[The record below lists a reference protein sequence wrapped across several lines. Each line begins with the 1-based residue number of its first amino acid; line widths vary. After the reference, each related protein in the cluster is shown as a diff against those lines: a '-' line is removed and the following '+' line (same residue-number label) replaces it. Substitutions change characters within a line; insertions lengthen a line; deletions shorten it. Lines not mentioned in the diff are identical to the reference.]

1 MQSIV
6 KITLILSLILAE
18 SALSQDVDIW
28 SRFEKEFRSSRHYDN
43 PLYDVKFNVRF
54 ISPTGREKNI
64 RGFWDGSQSWKVR
77 FMPDEKG
84 VWKWV
89 TQSSDKSD
97 TGLHE
102 QTGSF
107 SCSDPVSRSD
117 IYQKG
122 AIIRAPGMYHLQ
134 HADGTPFFWTACTAW
149 NGALK
154 STEDEWKYYLEHRA
168 KNNYNVIQFVA
179 TQWRGGDMNSE
190 GQVAFEG
197 SGAIRINPEFFQHL
211 DRKVDQINAAGLV
224 AAPVLLWALPTV
236 MGRHLSPG
244 YYLPEDEAILLARY
258 MVARY
263 GGNHVVWILGG
274 DGKYLET
281 REQRWK
287 NIGRGVFGDEHPG
300 VVALHPSGKDW
311 LGDAYAGES
320 WLDIIGYQ
328 TGHNNAEPTVAWITK
343 GPVSQRWDKIAPKV
357 LINMEPV
364 YEEIRPEI
372 TADDVRNASYWSVLS
387 TPTAGITYGAN
398 GIWPWLREGEQI
410 INHGSKGEGNT
421 RVLKALDLPGS
432 VQIGYL
438 ASFFNKI
445 SWWTLKPAPELLIG
459 QPGNETTRN
468 HISLSRSDDRRTI
481 VVYTPV
487 AQAFS
492 IYNPGDHPY
501 EAEWFDVVAN
511 KVAKAYA
518 STRNGVLT
526 VSVPPGKKDHV
537 LLLSRRDAGR
547 K

>member
-1 MQSIV
+1 MRNTV
-6 KITLILSLILAE
+6 PITLILFLISFCPAF
-18 SALSQDVDIW
+18 SQDVAIW
-28 SRFEKEFRSSRHYDN
+28 TRFEKSFASSKGYNN

-64 RGFWDGSQSWKVR
+64 RGFWDGSRSWKVR
-77 FMPDEKG
+77 FMPDERG
-84 VWKWV
+84 VWKWT

-102 QTGSF
+102 QAGSF
-107 SCSDPVSRSD
+107 NCSDADLRAD

-122 AIIRAPGMYHLQ
+122 AIVRTPGLYHLQ
-134 HADGTPFFWTACTAW
+134 HADGTPFFWTACTSW
-149 NGALK
+149 NGTLK
-154 STEDEWKYYLEHRA
+154 STEEEWTYYLNHRA
-168 KNNYNVIQFVA
+168 KNNFNVIQFVT
-179 TQWRGGDMNSE
+179 TQWRGGDMNSL

-197 SGAIRINPEFFQHL
+197 SGAISINPEFFQHL
-211 DRKVDQINAAGLV
+211 DRKIDQINAAGLL

-274 DGKYLET
+274 DGKYLDT

-311 LGDAYAGES
+311 LGDAYASEE

-328 TGHNNAEPTVAWITK
+328 TGHNNTESTVTWITK

-372 TADDVRNASYWSVLS
+372 TAEDVRNASYWSVLS

-398 GIWPWLREGEQI
+398 GIWPWLREGEEI

-432 VQIGYL
+432 LQTGYL
-438 ASFFNKI
+438 ASFFHKI
-445 SWWTLKPAPELLIG
+445 EWWKLKPAGELLVE
-459 QPGNETTRN
+459 QPGDKTVRDF
-468 HISLSRSDDRRTI
+468 ISVSRTDDRTTI

-487 AQAFS
+487 PQTFS
-492 IYNPGDHPY
+492 LYNPGDHSY
-501 EAEWFDVVAN
+501 TAEWFDVVSN
-511 KVAKAYA
+511 KTAKASV
-518 STRNGVLT
+518 STRDGVL
-526 VSVPPGKKDHV
+526 SVPMPPGRRDHV
-537 LLLSRRDAGR
+537 LLLKRSETDR